1 MAKRTKKVGITGK
14 YGTRYGAS
22 LRKIIKRYEI
32 QQRARYM
39 CSFCGKDNVKR
50 VAGGIWKCKGKTCGK
65 TEGWQGSSSKVVLRT
80 EEAEKQRHD
89 AYSRVLEWENVKRVA
104 GGIWKC
110 KGKTCGKTDG
120 IMAGGCWTLSTGPA
134 ATVRATI
141 ARLRKQQ
148 QGAAQEEKEK
158 AAAQQA
164 EQEEAI
170 KEAKA
175 AKEEAEAD
183 AASMESRGDLKE
195 NRYLKYGLALAT
207 LVAWGSVVGLLYS
220 RYKHQELHDHH
231 LNMIVRLNSDKMEWQ
246 EALNEA
252 LGRQSMHS
260 ESGRLREPL
269 LNTECQEDPLP
280 PSPNKGG

>member
-39 CSFCGKDNVKR
+39 CSFCGK
-50 VAGGIWKCKGKTCGK
+50 
-65 TEGWQGSSSKVVLRT
+65 
-80 EEAEKQRHD
+80 
-89 AYSRVLEWENVKRVA
+89 ENVKRVA
-104 GGIWKC
+104 GGIWQC
-110 KGKTCGKTDG
+110 KSKTCNR

-134 ATVRATI
+134 ATA
-141 ARLRKQQ
+141 QQ
-148 QGAAQEEKEK
+148 EKEK
-158 AAAQQA
+158 AAEQNA
-164 EQEEAI
+164 EQAEAI
-170 KEAKA
+170 KEAKE
-175 AKEEAEAD
+175 AKEEADAD
-183 AASMESRGDLKE
+183 AAAMETRSDLKE
-195 NRYLKYGLALAT
+195 NRYLKYGLVLAT
-207 LVAWGSVVGLLYS
+207 LIAWGSVIGLLYS

-252 LGRQSMHS
+252 LGRQQSFQS
-260 ESGRLREPL
+260 QESGRLREPL
-269 LNTECQEDPLP
+269 LNTENEHCQLEPMP